1 MCIITL
7 LIGIFLSYGIFGI
20 PLKPKLII
28 LLLSFFPFLVFLIFS
43 LFCYIFRE
51 RKTAVLV
58 LKIISIVLASLLIIY
73 YLISMFFIALIEA
86 MNPIDNPKYYN
97 HYVYSSS
104 LTRTFPKK
112 IPNNVSNVKFVYSP
126 GILQG
131 STSYTLYYVDEQMT
145 THKFNKKFSD
155 KAIWIGYLKDYNEK
169 GGLLSGAFVGTN
181 IEYERENDFMIYL
194 IEGSC
199 YKSGSCNHGDFLF
212 AAYNKDTHEVI
223 YRSEDW

>member
-1 MCIITL
+1 MYYYIINRNIVIL
-7 LIGIFLSYGIFGI
+7 WYIRHSFKAKVNYS
-20 PLKPKLII
+20 II
-28 LLLSFFPFLVFLIFS
+28 KFFPFLVFLIFS
-43 LFCYIFRE
+43 LFCYFFRE

-73 YLISMFFIALIEA
+73 YLISMFFIVLIEV
-86 MNPIDNPKYYN
+86 MNPID
-97 HYVYSSS
+97 VYSSS
-104 LTRTFPKK
+104 LTRAFPKK
-112 IPNNVSNVKFVYSP
+112 IPNNVSNVKFIYSP

-145 THKFNKKFSD
+145 TNKCNKKFSD